1 MNHQQDPTTKEQENR
16 EYRRFVWGNS
26 LKGIL
31 WIAAILI
38 AYVLIESYIPLHW
51 KELLGEYTD
60 KPLLM
65 ISIFFLSETFSS
77 LIPLEIFL
85 IWASLDGLNVYIK
98 YVVLFTVL
106 SCIGGIIAYV
116 LGILAQSSVLL
127 RRISENASFKKYSV
141 LYQKWGGVM
150 IIIAAMTPVPYSI
163 ICFLSGTFNFPRNKF
178 LLYSTTRILRVILSA
193 WLVWSLP
200 E

>member
-1 MNHQQDPTTKEQENR
+1 
-16 EYRRFVWGNS
+16 
-26 LKGIL
+26 
-31 WIAAILI
+31 
-38 AYVLIESYIPLHW
+38 
-51 KELLGEYTD
+51 
-60 KPLLM
+60 M

-85 IWASLDGLNVYIK
+85 IWASLDGIQVYIK

-106 SCIGGIIAYV
+106 SCVGGIIAYI
-116 LGILAQSSVLL
+116 LGLLAQRSSFLK
-127 RRISENASFKKYSV
+127 RISENNTFKKYGA